1 MMEEKLQYYIGTLII
16 CFERKKN
23 VVYVSYN
30 TIISLVLIMG
40 LILCMWVLHFL
51 ETRWWEKGRWC
62 CHRLSTTWLSLVM
75 LYPCNFTIKC
85 LILSYYIRA
94 TYESFVSV
102 LLFSYLNAMQ
112 IESKCEL
119 PSFDSSVAF
128 LCGSQSTVLRFES
141 GRQDNVWLICLSC
154 VFSIIAYT
162 FVYIKDTA
170 HMQQSP
176 WFLVH
181 MLLVQCCSV
190 HLRSVLPCP
199 SPLII

>member
-1 MMEEKLQYYIGTLII
+1 MRWENVILQDLWVMNLWWKKSYNTILELWLSVLKG
-16 CFERKKN
+16 KN

-112 IESKCEL
+112 IESKCEQI
-119 PSFDSSVAF
+119 V
-128 LCGSQSTVLRFES
+128 VLACECAS
-141 GRQDNVWLICLSC
+141 A
-154 VFSIIAYT
+154 SIAIWMWT
-162 FVYIKDTA
+162 MNI
-170 HMQQSP
+170 
-176 WFLVH
+176 
-181 MLLVQCCSV
+181 
-190 HLRSVLPCP
+190 
-199 SPLII
+199 